1 MSSNDEAI
9 VYVVDDD
16 SAIRESLSLLL
27 KANDVP
33 TETFASPQEFLD
45 TCDLSRKCCLVL
57 DERLPGMTGLELL
70 DRIPNRDQIPVFM
83 ITGHGDGDMLA
94 MAERKGVAR
103 CLRKPFDSNELV
115 SSIQQALDR

>member
-27 KANDVP
+27 KDNDVP